1 MSKINLFGTVSE
13 SIVDGPGL
21 RYVVFTQGC
30 PYHCKGCH
38 NPQSQEFVDN
48 IIMEVQDVIEDIK
61 ATHLIQGVTL
71 SGGDPFSQAGPCGE
85 MAKKLKEL
93 AYNVWCYTGNLYEN
107 HLEISKHDHDV
118 ASLLNNIDV
127 LVDGP
132 FIESKMSYTIDW
144 CGSTNQRVIDM
155 NKTRE
160 TGELVLYKI
169 EKSLKGSDLNFTK
182 PDSW

>member
-1 MSKINLFGTVSE
+1 M
-13 SIVDGPGL
+13 
-21 RYVVFTQGC
+21 
-30 PYHCKGCH
+30 
-38 NPQSQEFVDN
+38 
-48 IIMEVQDVIEDIK
+48 
-61 ATHLIQGVTL
+61 TL

-85 MAKKLKEL
+85 MAEKLKKLG
-93 AYNVWCYTGNLYEN
+93 YNVWCYTGNLYEN

-127 LVDGP
+127 LVEGP